1 MASSAYN
8 YCVLFTA
15 NHALIDGSSAY
26 HALLELFKL
35 IEDLNQS
42 GKLTSKLS
50 GINRPIPLIPSV
62 EKLMEGRVK
71 SFNANPLVKRRYDV
85 RTLADRPIFH
95 RPKKARLQ
103 REDSHV
109 NECDI
114 LDCHGNLFASFDD
127 MKRMRKNSD
136 TFWLRI
142 NIEPNVVKTLLENCK
157 QRKLKFNG
165 CINMIILIALEKTYK
180 SKSETALRKAVYF
193 NSISLRNHL
202 STEEFNPEDD
212 TLGTFDNR
220 FILGLGGIF
229 FYSFFS

>member
-1 MASSAYN
+1 MASNVYN

-26 HALLELFKL
+26 HALLELFKV
-35 IEDLNQS
+35 IEELNQS
-42 GKLTSKLS
+42 SKLTSQLCS
-50 GINRPIPLIPSV
+50 INRPNRLMPTV
-62 EKLMEGRVK
+62 EKLIEGRVK
-71 SFNANPLVKRRYDV
+71 SFNANPLVRRRYDV
-85 RTLADRPIFH
+85 RILADRPIFH
-95 RPKKARLQ
+95 RPKKNRLQ
-103 REDSHV
+103 RQDSLI
-109 NECDI
+109 NQCDI

-157 QRKLKFNG
+157 RRQLKFNG
-165 CINMIILIALEKTYK
+165 CINTIILIALEMTYK

-220 FILGLGGIF
+220 FILGLGGIIF
-229 FYSFFS
+229 ILF